1 MNFLKKHIVKVEKE
15 LTKRL
20 PQEKSHELFIP
31 LQYILSNGGK
41 RIRPALCLW
50 ACELYGGESNSA
62 IDAAL
67 AIEYFHNFSLLHD
80 DIMDE
85 APLRRGNPTV
95 HHKWNENQAILSGDA
110 LLVLSYQLLENAP
123 DKNFKAIYQ
132 LFNQTALEVCIGQQ
146 LDMEFETRETVSEDE
161 YLEMIR
167 LKTSVLLAA
176 SLKIGSLCGEA
187 TVEEADKM
195 YQFGI
200 NLGMAFQLRDDYL
213 DVFGDSKSFGKQS
226 GGDIIADKKTYMLIK
241 TLEKASPEQLETIK
255 RYTNNPAVDLEEKVR
270 VIKEIMIDLN
280 IESDVDQLTDV
291 YFQQAISQ
299 AKTMNISERNK
310 DSLIEFAE
318 QLMNRSV

>member
-1 MNFLKKHIVKVEKE
+1 MDFLKKYIKQIEKE
-15 LTKRL
+15 LTKKL
-20 PQEKSHELFIP
+20 PQDNSHTLFPPIH
-31 LQYILSNGGK
+31 YILSNGGK

-50 ACELYGGESNSA
+50 ACELYDGNINNAIDSA
-62 IDAAL
+62 I

-123 DKNFKAIYQ
+123 DNNFKTIYQ

-146 LDMEFETRETVSEDE
+146 LDMEFETREVVTEDE

-176 SLKIGSLCGEA
+176 SLKIGSLCGSA
-187 TVEEADKM
+187 SIEESDKI
-195 YQFGI
+195 YHFGI

-213 DVFGDSKSFGKQS
+213 DVFGNSKSFGKQA
-226 GGDIIADKKTYMLIK
+226 GGDIIADKKTYLLIK
-241 TLEKASPEQLETIK
+241 TLEKASPEQI
-255 RYTNNPAVDLEEKVR
+255 AVLKKYVKNAEADHQEKIR
-270 VIKEIMIDLN
+270 ITKEIMVDLK
-280 IESDVDQLTDV
+280 IESLVDNLTDV
-291 YFQQAISQ
+291 YFQKAISIIN
-299 AKTMNISERNK
+299 TMEISRLNK
-310 DSLIEFAE
+310 SLLIDFAE
-318 QLMNRSV
+318 QLINRSV